1 MSEYDSLWLI
11 VGVVA
16 LVMLVTV
23 VVVNRLDTD
32 YFKRSEK

>member
-11 VGVVA
+11 GGVTA
-16 LVMLVTV
+16 LVMFVTV

-32 YFKRSEK
+32 YFKRSKK